1 MVPVAITRELRNHYL
16 YWFICLYCSHSANKV
31 LNIPSR
37 GSFNSPAFINFLLAF
52 SQLSILCSSIL
63 WRDGLC
69 WLVFINS
76 TTSLYLAIHRSSC
89 VIVSRHVS
97 LWFSTGL
104 ISLHRFLFSLYHL
117 HQLRQHPFYLRTLNH
132 AIPVEFHIVQYLILP
147 LPSPTSPTWGTHP
160 TRNSPRI
167 GLGYHRACL

>member
-1 MVPVAITRELRNHYL
+1 MVPVAITREHRNHYL

-76 TTSLYLAIHRSSC
+76 TTSLYLFIHRSSC
-89 VIVSRHVS
+89 VIVFLFRLLRHSRDLFPRSFS
-97 LWFSTGL
+97 LV
-104 ISLHRFLFSLYHL
+104 LHRVYPMLYRSSSISSKLLSPFQELIKSLRNVKSISNCRKLIKHEETI
-117 HQLRQHPFYLRTLNH
+117 HIPFITFC
-132 AIPVEFHIVQYLILP
+132 VFF
-147 LPSPTSPTWGTHP
+147 W
-160 TRNSPRI
+160 
-167 GLGYHRACL
+167 